1 MAKSTKRNKS
11 TERQRERIGAYL
23 ALILYMLTQG
33 NLGFVELDWLTPS
46 MC

>member
-11 TERQRERIGAYL
+11 TERQRESVGAYL
-23 ALILYMLTQG
+23 ALILYMLAQS
-33 NLGFVELDWLTPS
+33 NLGFVELVWLTPS